1 MGSIG
6 PSPSIFSNCFSKKAF
21 TYKIISNHCFVLAL
35 VINILII
42 PVVIMTGIDLRL
54 VVIEQV
60 LFFGLAIAVFV
71 FYSNTETVKVGD
83 DAIIVDVF

>member
-1 MGSIG
+1 
-6 PSPSIFSNCFSKKAF
+6 
-21 TYKIISNHCFVLAL
+21 
-35 VINILII
+35 
-42 PVVIMTGIDLRL
+42 MTGIDLRL